1 MRGDVYLEIKLV
13 RSHGETFFVYQSPT
27 RIYKERISDII
38 YFERGGRRVT
48 MLSRASGA
56 VELYGSLSQIYRLLS
71 LEGFEYINQSV
82 IVNFFHITN
91 VKNNSVKISDG
102 NSIEISRGKRQLIM
116 NRFCDIIN
124 K

>member
-1 MRGDVYLEIKLV
+1 
-13 RSHGETFFVYQSPT
+13 
-27 RIYKERISDII
+27 
-38 YFERGGRRVT
+38 

-71 LEGFEYINQSV
+71 PEGFEYINQSV

-91 VKNNSVKISDG
+91 VKNNCVKISDG

>member
-1 MRGDVYLEIKLV
+1 MEIKLV

-56 VELYGSLSQIYRLLS
+56 VEREGNLSHYYERLS
-71 LEGFEYINQSV
+71 PESG
-82 IVNFFHITN
+82 
-91 VKNNSVKISDG
+91 
-102 NSIEISRGKRQLIM
+102 
-116 NRFCDIIN
+116 
-124 K
+124 